1 MSERG
6 NPTMANPRSLCSLYV
21 LIHPPPTVTTH
32 RPDRRPTS
40 EPCRRWRAQSRLRQ
54 IASDRLSKV
63 HCLRPT
69 AALSH
74 FSKRLSGAGPLWQR
88 RAKLAPIVG
97 SHVRNLTKSRHGLL
111 WWIVDIAE
119 GPIGP
124 SFDRR
129 PECRVTRHHG
139 VFQPLPQL
147 RPLSARLPYLDG
159 DRRRLLSDDDDEP
172 LATGSQWPR
181 AFTRRTQKPLSSLW
195 KVTRSTRPARP
206 SQSGHPEYLIV
217 RPTQE

>member
-1 MSERG
+1 MQLRVTSFGASCSSLSSTTDVGTMSALARPVSPAADRIG
-6 NPTMANPRSLCSLYV
+6 PFIKGSLSPSDSRS
-21 LIHPPPTVTTH
+21 
-32 RPDRRPTS
+32 RP
-40 EPCRRWRAQSRLRQ
+40 
-54 IASDRLSKV
+54 
-63 HCLRPT
+63 
-69 AALSH
+69 H
-74 FSKRLSGAGPLWQR
+74 FSKRLSGAGPPWQR
-88 RAKLAPIVG
+88 RAKLAPIVD

-111 WWIVDIAE
+111 WWMVDIAE

-129 PECRVTRHHG
+129 PGCRVTRHHG

-181 AFTRRTQKPLSSLW
+181 AFTRRTQKLLSSLW
-195 KVTRSTRPARP
+195 KVTCSTRPARP